1 MDVLVHP
8 EGPRLRDHL
17 SHGEVDIHNFPKH
30 IANHVLCIAVAF
42 CLREDASGIDRFAA
56 KVGVLEKRSSPERDN
71 LSKTDSC
78 LEILNTARNYR
89 SIFHPFSCFQR
100 EFSTLIGSLLEWT
113 NLIRPNDDEFRETN
127 SEDLCDETT
136 WKSVINGILQQTSL
150 QKFSDWVADE
160 YNSLEKGFI
169 CDEAVLKKVWSLIVE
184 CQLHTLFR
192 PRCELEMVAL
202 LRQIAGHCARTSDQV
217 SYCKMPE
224 CATVSLTSYWDT
236 LLGRWIALSTGK

>member
-8 EGPRLRDHL
+8 EGPRLRDLL

-30 IANHVLCIAVAF
+30 VANHVLCIAVAF
-42 CLREDASGIDRFAA
+42 CLREDMSEIDSLIAA
-56 KVGVLEKRSSPERDN
+56 KVGVLEKRNSSEIGNFSR
-71 LSKTDSC
+71 TDSY
-78 LEILNTARNYR
+78 LEILNTAKNYR

-113 NLIRPNDDEFRETN
+113 NLIRPNNDEFRETN
-127 SEDLCDETT
+127 SEDLCDETA

-160 YNSLEKGFI
+160 YNSLEKGSI
-169 CDEAVLKKVWSLIVE
+169 CDEAVLKKMWTLIEE

-217 SYCKMPE
+217 SYCKIPE
-224 CATVSLTSYWDT
+224 CAIVSLTSYWDT
-236 LLGRWIALSTGK
+236 YGLVCTNGE